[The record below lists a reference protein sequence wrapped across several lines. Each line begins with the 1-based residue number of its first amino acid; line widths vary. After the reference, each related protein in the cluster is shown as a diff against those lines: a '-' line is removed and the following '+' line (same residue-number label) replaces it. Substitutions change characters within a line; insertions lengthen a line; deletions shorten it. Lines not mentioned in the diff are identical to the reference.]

1 MRKPIDTLGNY
12 NIEQMFTR
20 VDVDPKDISIL
31 VADDHEGD
39 VTPSVDDTTVDDGTD
54 ESDEKKDETRDVSI
68 LDTGMNETGYAH
80 ANHADFASPIAR
92 DMNRKKEREALE
104 RKAQERSDSHH
115 QDDSVLELHPETN
128 HEEEDGTP
136 YASSILSYYNEAALK
151 AKTRN
156 ALPDDVFGIPRLR
169 AYPLHDKAHV
179 QQAIRMFNHCKDPK
193 DRKTLANNIFAAMK
207 KFNVTTKIGKKNG
220 LYEYA
225 PEELRESASDRQW
238 AVMDLLP
245 GLGKPLEKRT
255 KADVVKEHMKT
266 NGSYYNNVFYG
277 NVYAKAAIQ
286 DKKLEFLKYFW
297 PDVKRMNFTTR
308 LFSVCGGLGVNE
320 DAYRLLGMRFPL
332 SVEFNEP
339 VGWSTSAEADYNG
352 LQSFIA
358 TEYSYVSN
366 WFGANLSADV
376 DHCLFCLRLYAIM
389 SPMFADPNFD
399 ATIQLQPEHTG
410 ILTDWGQRVLYHYD
424 LYKEA
429 EEGSKEQ
436 IKQIQYLWDLYW
448 CFADNPL
455 SEDDV
460 TVNVIA
466 ILDRMASVQKQV
478 IRMNEGAAPDDLVA
492 KEQCNGY
499 LVNDLGLDD
508 HFYLLPDTLEYPIID
523 RSSVRLAMDMIESI
537 PDEQKK
543 EYAANLNQKYKELG
557 CTFSI
562 GVDHPYAKYA
572 DAYVVDRMTHM
583 LLEGDTAV
591 ADDGTSAPPSKSN
604 DVTNP
609 WYKRLDYV
617 QGIDHSVLDNSELG
631 PNTKKM
637 QEPDYTPYESFL

>member
-31 VADDHEGD
+31 ISDDHEGD
-39 VTPSVDDTTVDDGTD
+39 VTPAVDDTTTDDD
-54 ESDEKKDETRDVSI
+54 NESDADETRDVSI
-68 LDTGMNETGYAH
+68 LDTDMNETGYAH

-92 DMNRKKEREALE
+92 DMNRKKERETME
-104 RKAQERSDSHH
+104 REARDRSDSHH

-193 DRKTLANNIFAAMK
+193 DRKTLAKNIFAAMK
-207 KFNVTTKIGKKNG
+207 KFNVTTKIGEKNG

-225 PEELRESASDRQW
+225 PKELRESASDRQW

-245 GLGKPLEKRT
+245 GLGKPLDKRT
-255 KADVVKEHMKT
+255 KADIVKEHMKT

-277 NVYAKAAIQ
+277 NVYAKEAIQ

-308 LFSVCGGLGVNE
+308 LFCVCGGLGADE

-332 SVEFNEP
+332 SVDFNEP
-339 VGWSTSAEADYNG
+339 IGWSTSSEADYNG

-366 WFGANLSADV
+366 WFGANLSTDV
-376 DHCLFCLRLYAIM
+376 DHCLFCLRLYSIM
-389 SPMFADPNFD
+389 GPMFADPNFD
-399 ATIQLQPEHTG
+399 ATVQLQPEHIG

-429 EEGSKEQ
+429 EEESKEQ

-455 SEDDV
+455 SADDV

-508 HFYLLPDTLEYPIID
+508 HFYLLPATLEYPIID

-543 EYAANLNQKYKELG
+543 EYAENLNRKYKELG

-572 DAYVVDRMTHM
+572 DKNIVDHMIHM

>member
-31 VADDHEGD
+31 ISDDHEGD
-39 VTPSVDDTTVDDGTD
+39 VTPAVDDTTTDDD
-54 ESDEKKDETRDVSI
+54 NESDADETRDVSI
-68 LDTGMNETGYAH
+68 LDTDMNETGYAH

-92 DMNRKKEREALE
+92 DMNRKKEREAME
-104 RKAQERSDSHH
+104 REANDRSDSHH

-193 DRKTLANNIFAAMK
+193 DRKTLAKNIFAAMK
-207 KFNVTTKIGKKNG
+207 KFNVTTKIGEKNG

-225 PEELRESASDRQW
+225 PKELRESTSDRQW

-245 GLGKPLEKRT
+245 GLGKPLDKRT
-255 KADVVKEHMKT
+255 RADIVKEHMKT

-277 NVYAKAAIQ
+277 NVYAKEAIQ

-308 LFSVCGGLGVNE
+308 LFCVCGGLGADE

-332 SVEFNEP
+332 SVDFNEP
-339 VGWSTSAEADYNG
+339 IGWSTSAEADYNG

-366 WFGANLSADV
+366 WFGANLSTDV
-376 DHCLFCLRLYAIM
+376 DHCLFCLRLYSIM
-389 SPMFADPNFD
+389 GPMFADPNFD
-399 ATIQLQPEHTG
+399 ATVQLQPEHIG

-429 EEGSKEQ
+429 EEESKEQ

-455 SEDDV
+455 STDDV

-508 HFYLLPDTLEYPIID
+508 HFYLLPATLEYPIID

-543 EYAANLNQKYKELG
+543 EYAENLNRKYKELG

-572 DAYVVDRMTHM
+572 DKNIVDHMTHM

>member
-39 VTPSVDDTTVDDGTD
+39 VTPSVDDTTVDDEPD
-54 ESDEKKDETRDVSI
+54 ENETRDVSI
-68 LDTGMNETGYAH
+68 LDRGMNETGYAH

-128 HEEEDGTP
+128 HEDEDGTP

-255 KADVVKEHMKT
+255 KADIVKEHMKT

-297 PDVKRMNFTTR
+297 PDV
-308 LFSVCGGLGVNE
+308 
-320 DAYRLLGMRFPL
+320 
-332 SVEFNEP
+332 
-339 VGWSTSAEADYNG
+339 
-352 LQSFIA
+352 
-358 TEYSYVSN
+358 
-366 WFGANLSADV
+366 
-376 DHCLFCLRLYAIM
+376 
-389 SPMFADPNFD
+389 
-399 ATIQLQPEHTG
+399 
-410 ILTDWGQRVLYHYD
+410 
-424 LYKEA
+424 
-429 EEGSKEQ
+429 
-436 IKQIQYLWDLYW
+436 
-448 CFADNPL
+448 
-455 SEDDV
+455 
-460 TVNVIA
+460 
-466 ILDRMASVQKQV
+466 
-478 IRMNEGAAPDDLVA
+478 
-492 KEQCNGY
+492 
-499 LVNDLGLDD
+499 
-508 HFYLLPDTLEYPIID
+508 
-523 RSSVRLAMDMIESI
+523 
-537 PDEQKK
+537 
-543 EYAANLNQKYKELG
+543 
-557 CTFSI
+557 
-562 GVDHPYAKYA
+562 
-572 DAYVVDRMTHM
+572 
-583 LLEGDTAV
+583 
-591 ADDGTSAPPSKSN
+591 
-604 DVTNP
+604 
-609 WYKRLDYV
+609 
-617 QGIDHSVLDNSELG
+617 
-631 PNTKKM
+631 
-637 QEPDYTPYESFL
+637 